1 MAEEE
6 NKPKRYRR
14 TNVDIQA
21 DIIKAAES
29 LIKKKGFA
37 SMLVTELIKKAR
49 IEPLVFYNRY
59 DNLSEF
65 YDEFVKRYDYWF
77 KDVLTGVQF
86 PTDSEL
92 GYISIFKDVQ
102 KALQDKSVMLELLRW
117 EIAEGNETTV
127 RTAMLREMH
136 TLPLVNIYEE
146 KFKDTGIDI
155 SAISSLIIGGIYY
168 LNLHRERSKFSDID
182 LNTEQGQKRID
193 RAIENLGHM
202 IFHYQEL
209 NDYKRTVSE
218 KLKEKGISDV
228 IIKECLVKWI
238 PFNNISQLSFG
249 SWDFLFYH
257 LKFPT
262 LINNRK
268 ITVCRIFFV
277 N

>member
-29 LIKKKGFA
+29 LVKKKGFA

-77 KDVLTGVQF
+77 KGVLTGVQF

-92 GYISIFKDVQ
+92 GYIGIFKDVH
-102 KALQDKSVMLELLRW
+102 KSLQDKSVMLELLRW

-136 TLPLVNIYEE
+136 TLPLANSYEE
-146 KFKDTGIDI
+146 KFKDIDI
-155 SAISSLIIGGIYY
+155 SAISALIIGGIYY
-168 LNLHRERSKFSDID
+168 LNLHRDRSKFADID
-182 LNTEQGQKRID
+182 LNTEQGRKRI
-193 RAIENLGHM
+193 ENALEELGHM
-202 IFHYQEL
+202 LFHYHEV
-209 NDYKRTVSE
+209 NNYKKVVAERM
-218 KLKEKGISDV
+218 KENGISDE
-228 IIKECLVKWI
+228 IIKKCL
-238 PFNNISQLSFG
+238 
-249 SWDFLFYH
+249 D
-257 LKFPT
+257 
-262 LINNRK
+262 
-268 ITVCRIFFV
+268 
-277 N
+277 

>member
-77 KDVLTGVQF
+77 KDVLTEIEF

-92 GYISIFKDVQ
+92 GYINILKNLQ
-102 KALQDKSVMLELLRW
+102 KELQEKSVMLELLRW

-136 TLPLVNIYEE
+136 TLPLANIYEA
-146 KFKDTGIDI
+146 KFKDIDI
-155 SAISSLIIGGIYY
+155 SAISALIIGGIYY
-168 LNLHRERSKFSDID
+168 LNLHRDRSKFAEID
-182 LNTEQGQKRID
+182 LNTEDGRKRIEKALED
-193 RAIENLGHM
+193 LGNM
-202 IFHYQEL
+202 IFHYQDL
-209 NDYKRTVSE
+209 TDYKHTVAE
-218 KLKEKGISDV
+218 KMKENGISDE
-228 IIKECLVKWI
+228 IIKKCL
-238 PFNNISQLSFG
+238 N
-249 SWDFLFYH
+249 
-257 LKFPT
+257 
-262 LINNRK
+262 
-268 ITVCRIFFV
+268 
-277 N
+277 

>member
-49 IEPLVFYNRY
+49 VEPLVFYNRY
-59 DNLSEF
+59 DNLREF

-77 KDVLTGVQF
+77 KDILTGVQF

-168 LNLHRERSKFSDID
+168 GSVLKPSC
-182 LNTEQGQKRID
+182 
-193 RAIENLGHM
+193 
-202 IFHYQEL
+202 
-209 NDYKRTVSE
+209 
-218 KLKEKGISDV
+218 KLPPHAHNFISLYRKNGISVTPLNCALKALTFALKDSAFA
-228 IIKECLVKWI
+228 LVALLTKK
-238 PFNNISQLSFG
+238 LSMV
-249 SWDFLFYH
+249 S
-257 LKFPT
+257 
-262 LINNRK
+262 
-268 ITVCRIFFV
+268 
-277 N
+277 

>member
-1 MAEEE
+1 MAGEE

-92 GYISIFKDVQ
+92 GYISIFKDVH
-102 KALQDKSVMLELLRW
+102 KSL
-117 EIAEGNETTV
+117 
-127 RTAMLREMH
+127 
-136 TLPLVNIYEE
+136 
-146 KFKDTGIDI
+146 
-155 SAISSLIIGGIYY
+155 
-168 LNLHRERSKFSDID
+168 
-182 LNTEQGQKRID
+182 
-193 RAIENLGHM
+193 
-202 IFHYQEL
+202 
-209 NDYKRTVSE
+209 
-218 KLKEKGISDV
+218 
-228 IIKECLVKWI
+228 
-238 PFNNISQLSFG
+238 
-249 SWDFLFYH
+249 
-257 LKFPT
+257 
-262 LINNRK
+262 
-268 ITVCRIFFV
+268 
-277 N
+277 

>member
-1 MAEEE
+1 MSITKIRELFSL
-6 NKPKRYRR
+6 P
-14 TNVDIQA
+14 NVHYA
-21 DIIKAAES
+21 
-29 LIKKKGFA
+29 
-37 SMLVTELIKKAR
+37 KKAR
-49 IEPLVFYNRY
+49 VEPLVFYNRY
-59 DNLSEF
+59 DNLREF

-77 KDVLTGVQF
+77 KDILTGVQF

-182 LNTEQGQKRID
+182 LNTEQGQQRIEKALD
-193 RAIENLGHM
+193 TFGKM
-202 IFHYQEL
+202 IFHFHEQVNLFLHLYLLYYHRQ
-209 NDYKRTVSE
+209 N
-218 KLKEKGISDV
+218 
-228 IIKECLVKWI
+228 
-238 PFNNISQLSFG
+238 SF
-249 SWDFLFYH
+249 FILH
-257 LKFPT
+257 
-262 LINNRK
+262 I
-268 ITVCRIFFV
+268 
-277 N
+277 

>member
-65 YDEFVKRYDYWF
+65 YDEFVKRYDHWF

-92 GYISIFKDVQ
+92 GYISIFKDVH
-102 KALQDKSVMLELLRW
+102 KSLQDKSVMLELLRW

-136 TLPLVNIYEE
+136 TLPLVNTYEG
-146 KFKDTGIDI
+146 KFKDIDI
-155 SAISSLIIGGIYY
+155 SAISALIIGGYTTSI
-168 LNLHRERSKFSDID
+168 SI
-182 LNTEQGQKRID
+182 
-193 RAIENLGHM
+193 A
-202 IFHYQEL
+202 
-209 NDYKRTVSE
+209 TVQS
-218 KLKEKGISDV
+218 LPI
-228 IIKECLVKWI
+228 L
-238 PFNNISQLSFG
+238 
-249 SWDFLFYH
+249 
-257 LKFPT
+257 T
-262 LINNRK
+262 
-268 ITVCRIFFV
+268 
-277 N
+277 

>member
-1 MAEEE
+1 M
-6 NKPKRYRR
+6 
-14 TNVDIQA
+14 
-21 DIIKAAES
+21 IISRVA
-29 LIKKKGFA
+29 FP
-37 SMLVTELIKKAR
+37 LIKKAR

-59 DNLSEF
+59 NNLSEF

-77 KDVLTGVQF
+77 KDILTGVQF

-136 TLPLVNIYEE
+136 TLSLVNIYEE

-182 LNTEQGQKRID
+182 LNTEQGQQRIEKALD
-193 RAIENLGHM
+193 TFGKM
-202 IFHYQEL
+202 IFHFHEQV
-209 NDYKRTVSE
+209 NYKRE
-218 KLKEKGISDV
+218 IAKRLKEKGISDE
-228 IIKECLVKWI
+228 IIKECLI
-238 PFNNISQLSFG
+238 
-249 SWDFLFYH
+249 
-257 LKFPT
+257 
-262 LINNRK
+262 
-268 ITVCRIFFV
+268 
-277 N
+277 

>member
-1 MAEEE
+1 MTEEE
-6 NKPKRYRR
+6 NKTKRYRR

-77 KDVLTGVQF
+77 KDVLTEIEF

-92 GYISIFKDVQ
+92 GYINILKNLQ
-102 KALQDKSVMLELLRW
+102 KELQEKSVMLELLRW

-136 TLPLVNIYEE
+136 TLPLANIYEA
-146 KFKDTGIDI
+146 KFKDIDI
-155 SAISSLIIGGIYY
+155 SAISALIIGGIYY
-168 LNLHRERSKFSDID
+168 LNLHRDRSKFAEID
-182 LNTEQGQKRID
+182 LNTEDGRKRIEKALED
-193 RAIENLGHM
+193 LGNM
-202 IFHYQEL
+202 IFHYQDL
-209 NDYKRTVSE
+209 TDYKHTVAE
-218 KLKEKGISDV
+218 KMKENGISDE
-228 IIKECLVKWI
+228 IIKKCL
-238 PFNNISQLSFG
+238 N
-249 SWDFLFYH
+249 
-257 LKFPT
+257 
-262 LINNRK
+262 
-268 ITVCRIFFV
+268 
-277 N
+277 